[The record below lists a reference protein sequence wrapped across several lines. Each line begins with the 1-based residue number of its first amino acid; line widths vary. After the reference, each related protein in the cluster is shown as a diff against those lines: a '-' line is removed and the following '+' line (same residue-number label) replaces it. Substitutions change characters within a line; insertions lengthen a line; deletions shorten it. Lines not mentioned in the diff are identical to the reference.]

1 MISIDVLTPERI
13 EAFVAA
19 FTTFFVVIN
28 AVGTAPILV
37 SLTESGGPAHRR
49 NMAVRAVIVATSILY
64 FFAFAGTWLLSQLG
78 ITLDAFRA
86 AGGALLFLIAID
98 MVFEKRA
105 ERQKNRAREVQ
116 TKQEEKGEPEDV
128 SVFPIGT
135 PMIAGPGSIA
145 TAMLYMSNTH
155 DDPVGRVGVLAA
167 LALNMVAC
175 LGIFLLAGPIVRAI
189 GPTIAQ
195 SLGRILGVIL
205 AALSAQLMIDGL
217 KGAFGA

>member
-1 MISIDVLTPERI
+1 MDLTPERI
-13 EAFVAA
+13 EAFIAA

-37 SLTESGGPAHRR
+37 SLTEGGGPAHRR
-49 NMAVRAVIVATSILY
+49 KMAFRAVVVASAILY
-64 FFAFAGTWLLSQLG
+64 FFAFAGVWLLGQLG

-86 AGGALLFLIAID
+86 AGGALLFLIALD

-105 ERQKNRAREVQ
+105 ERQKSRADAVLA
-116 TKQEEKGEPEDV
+116 KQDERGEPEDV

-145 TAMLYMSNTH
+145 TAMLYMTNTEG
-155 DDPVGRVGVLAA
+155 DFTGRMGVL
-167 LALNMVAC
+167 LALGLNMLVC
-175 LGIFLLAGPIVRAI
+175 LGIFLAAGPIVRLI
-189 GPTIAQ
+189 GDTIAQ

-217 KGAFGA
+217 RGAFGIAS